1 MGIFIFQSQHIDDLE
16 FYKEKAF
23 PRHCYHPRHHS
34 DIPIQKDITMNK
46 KHPSHL
52 SASQYGYDFVLSTTQ
67 ASINANLLN
76 YLNDSDQPEQYIC
89 YLADPAT
96 GNPIEE
102 IALKDLIK
110 KSGYNPFEVDIKC
123 KKDTAET
130 KQAIQALTAQRFVV
144 GIRIKIGLPPDVEL
158 SKLPPVVTLGDDV
171 KQVRFNMLCAD
182 FTVIQNS
189 PPNGFGGTGR
199 WDVWTQPDGDVW
211 SVGTNVNLKIA
222 DLDNELNTPYFQ
234 KHPQEKQ
241 AILDKLENLSGTAFS
256 LQQLLFDLDNAS
268 LQSNLIFGGIQPGS
282 NVHAI
287 LQKSFISLWAAA
299 AAEKG
304 QPLLSIIAVDQ
315 STDPSQLL
323 LTGFERAINPPRDD
337 NGNKISTPTQKQM
350 DAGTLD
356 HLCAANHNALPQA
369 SPFKWNWLLPDQTE
383 NISGVITINRGTYA
397 MFLKDQL
404 LPEIKRTCF
413 KPSVTVWNTVGAS
426 HFTIGL
432 SSGDSPQ
439 TVKVTD
445 SGDNIIHIEYS
456 KKSGDSSSKWAMY
469 AESDVTSS
477 YTCDVFVN
485 LTSITV
491 KQHLKIYVWLKWDLT
506 TAHANVVDKTITDN
520 YDVTVTQAGALS
532 FTQKGATKTED
543 KSQSGSLDGFS
554 NWFVSLNDVIDHI
567 KSYANELDTLYDKSI
582 GFDNLQS
589 FVFPGSKVFTFKSPQ
604 FSSYQDLVCP
614 ITYVDVSDPPGRGR
628 YRTRTRYS
636 LEEDI
641 PGERFNLTSSTDLVE
656 NYLQGHLV
664 SPTGKFETLQTANG
678 HGLVFSTDDRGV
690 FQVIQEQLQST
701 AGWAVSDLSTT
712 AIHGHFPGKTD
723 AQVSTFDVGQSV
735 VDGSISLAM
744 AVRSDNSDSLF
755 VSLGNS
761 NSNTRWIQSPS
772 WTQVPFDAEST
783 GFTTQITIRGILFAE
798 AIGSKEYL
806 VVDIDRA
813 SKAAAK
819 EIERYHV
826 DMTKANGHYWVKHD
840 VPVDISSVDYQ
851 SCIGRVKKG
860 RVDGVYTSGQI
871 AGSPQLFYVP
881 IVNVYG
887 PAPPAPRRLQLPN
900 NAAPSAIASAR
911 NGLDTAA
918 GLHATTDLYVTS
930 GSKLYWF
937 AADKQSDS
945 SFGTLLLDDDVF
957 SETTTLIAMTHD
969 GVTTIWGKNGNDSVY
984 YLSCPTT
991 QIALPGSWSVPVPI
1005 LTGIEH
1011 LSAYV
1016 NRADGGK
1023 TVFASGGSNL
1033 FKIEQ
1038 ASLTGS
1044 KLWKPQKITLG
1055 AHREQ
1060 KAIPYKSYT
1069 STLQVTDEN
1078 DLPAGKATVNIS
1090 TTARTPVFIN
1100 GLYYVLSQMPVR
1112 VMTDDTGSVTVVEAT
1127 EDINAAILTVSVN
1140 GGSPQQVNPMSK
1152 SFDKLTA
1159 LDSEHALRGATVPDN
1174 IKSGGV
1180 VGPVQPV
1187 PIVNQSNSSQDLQT
1201 VAAGLKNLKDVHT
1214 AAQSQPG
1221 SCLDSFNKGVIPAT
1235 LFHSSGSANGGDG
1248 IAIAIGDL
1256 FQWLKTGVEHVI
1268 EIIKDAATDT
1278 WHFIAKVAGNVYRAI
1293 LDTVEAVVGAIEW
1306 VFNAIKT
1313 AIKDLIRFVQFLF
1326 EWDDI
1331 RRTKDVMSNIARLYI
1346 RAQID
1351 TLPVAKKMFNAEIDS
1366 LKKTLDQWAGI
1377 DTSSLGNAVSKP
1389 ASSSASNPAKGQTS
1403 GSQLLAHHFR
1413 NNAGNLTVQGDKH
1426 TLDGVGDVVQDVI
1439 DDLLGALSKEGKVLS
1454 GTYTQLQNL
1463 AKGFHSMS
1471 VADVLKQLIAILG
1484 DTVLDSTRVVVD
1496 VLMDV
1501 LYHLAQS
1508 AIDLID
1514 TKIHIPVISDI
1525 LNAIGVPDI
1534 SFLDLLTWIAA
1545 VGFTVVYKIAE
1556 GHAPFPDSND
1566 TKSITSAT
1574 SWSELSALF
1583 GQSSEL
1589 LSSTSKDP
1597 AFDPSK
1603 LLPESVCEVFF
1614 ITGHATAGF
1623 IVLMGDFLNVFEAEA
1638 LTGDNP
1644 FSFNAAFAGLLAAG
1658 FQGVTDVLVPK
1669 YSVENKVVKAI
1680 SIATLTCTI
1689 TAKLVFWGPLL
1700 NKLAAKCSW
1709 FAVADGRATGAIVNS
1724 ILVIPA
1730 LCVSGWHFY
1739 ELGQKPAGAERSAAI
1754 VGEVSNLT
1762 SYISRISY
1770 ATAVN
1775 DTEEISRNVA
1785 IGVMATSN
1793 VATAGLQTAEAFLSR
1808 KSAAR

>member
-1 MGIFIFQSQHIDDLE
+1 
-16 FYKEKAF
+16 
-23 PRHCYHPRHHS
+23 
-34 DIPIQKDITMNK
+34 
-46 KHPSHL
+46 
-52 SASQYGYDFVLSTTQ
+52 
-67 ASINANLLN
+67 
-76 YLNDSDQPEQYIC
+76 
-89 YLADPAT
+89 
-96 GNPIEE
+96 
-102 IALKDLIK
+102 
-110 KSGYNPFEVDIKC
+110 
-123 KKDTAET
+123 
-130 KQAIQALTAQRFVV
+130 
-144 GIRIKIGLPPDVEL
+144 
-158 SKLPPVVTLGDDV
+158 
-171 KQVRFNMLCAD
+171 
-182 FTVIQNS
+182 
-189 PPNGFGGTGR
+189 
-199 WDVWTQPDGDVW
+199 
-211 SVGTNVNLKIA
+211 
-222 DLDNELNTPYFQ
+222 
-234 KHPQEKQ
+234 
-241 AILDKLENLSGTAFS
+241 
-256 LQQLLFDLDNAS
+256 
-268 LQSNLIFGGIQPGS
+268 
-282 NVHAI
+282 
-287 LQKSFISLWAAA
+287 
-299 AAEKG
+299 
-304 QPLLSIIAVDQ
+304 
-315 STDPSQLL
+315 
-323 LTGFERAINPPRDD
+323 
-337 NGNKISTPTQKQM
+337 
-350 DAGTLD
+350 
-356 HLCAANHNALPQA
+356 
-369 SPFKWNWLLPDQTE
+369 
-383 NISGVITINRGTYA
+383 
-397 MFLKDQL
+397 
-404 LPEIKRTCF
+404 
-413 KPSVTVWNTVGAS
+413 
-426 HFTIGL
+426 
-432 SSGDSPQ
+432 
-439 TVKVTD
+439 
-445 SGDNIIHIEYS
+445 
-456 KKSGDSSSKWAMY
+456 MY
-469 AESDVTSS
+469 AASDVTSS
-477 YTCDVFVN
+477 YTCDVSVN
-485 LTSITV
+485 STSITI
-491 KQHLKIYVWLKWDLT
+491 KQHLKIYIWLKWDLT
-506 TAHANVVDKTITDN
+506 SADANVVDKTITDN
-520 YDVTVTQAGALS
+520 YDVTVTQAGALR
-532 FTQKGATKTED
+532 FIQKGPTKTED
-543 KSQSGSLDGFS
+543 ESQSGSLDVFS
-554 NWFVSLNDVIDHI
+554 NWFVSLNDVIDNV
-567 KSYANELDTLYDKSI
+567 KSYAKNLDILYNKPI
-582 GFDNLQS
+582 GFNNLQS
-589 FVFPGSKVFTFKSPQ
+589 FLFPGSKVFTFKSPQ

-614 ITYVDVSDPPGRGR
+614 ITYVNVGDPLGKGR

-641 PGERFNLTSSTDLVE
+641 PGERFSLTSSTDLVE

-664 SPTGKFETLQTANG
+664 SPTGKFEALQTADG

-690 FQVIQEQLQST
+690 FQVIQEQLQSR

-712 AIHGHFPGKTD
+712 AIRGHFPGKTD
-723 AQVSTFDVGQSV
+723 AQVSTFDVGQSA

-772 WTQVPFDAEST
+772 WTQVPFDAELA
-783 GFTTQITIRGILFAE
+783 GFTTEITIRGILFAE
-798 AIGSKEYL
+798 AICSKEYL

-851 SCIGRVKKG
+851 SCIGRVKK
-860 RVDGVYTSGQI
+860 VYTSGQI
-871 AGSPQLFYVP
+871 AGSRQLFYVP

-887 PAPPAPRRLQLPN
+887 GAPPAPRRLYLPN

-918 GLHATTDLYVTS
+918 DLHATTDLYVTS

-1016 NRADGGK
+1016 NRADDGK
-1023 TVFASGGSNL
+1023 TVFASGSSNL
-1033 FKIEQ
+1033 FRIEQ

-1069 STLQVTDEN
+1069 STLQVTHEN
-1078 DLPAGKATVNIS
+1078 DLPAAKATVNIS

-1100 GLYYVLSQMPVR
+1100 GLYYVLSQTPVR
-1112 VMTDDTGSVTVVEAT
+1112 VMTDNTGSVTVVEAT

-1159 LDSEHALRGATVPDN
+1159 LDSEHALRSAIVPDN

-1201 VAAGLKNLKDVHT
+1201 VAAALKNLKDVHT

-1235 LFHSSGSANGGDG
+1235 LFHSSGSANGGNG
-1248 IAIAIGDL
+1248 IVISIGDL
-1256 FQWLKTGVEHVI
+1256 FQWLKTGVAHVI

-1278 WHFIAKVAGNVYRAI
+1278 WHFIAKVGGNIYRAI

-1306 VFNAIKT
+1306 VFKAIKT
-1313 AIKDLIRFVQFLF
+1313 TIKDLIRFVQFLF

-1331 RRTKDVMSNIARLYI
+1331 RRTKDVMSNVARLYI
-1346 RAQID
+1346 RAQVD

-1366 LKKTLDQWAGI
+1366 LKKSLDQWAGI

-1389 ASSSASNPAKGQTS
+1389 ALSSASNPAKGQTS

-1426 TLDGVGDVVQDVI
+1426 TLDGIGDVVQDVI
-1439 DDLLGALSKEGKVLS
+1439 DNLLGALSKEGKVLS

-1463 AKGFHSMS
+1463 AKDFHSMS
-1471 VADVLKQLIAILG
+1471 VADVLKRLISILN

-1501 LYHLAQS
+1501 LYHLAQP

-1525 LNAIGVPDI
+1525 LDAIGVPDI

-1589 LSSTSKDP
+1589 PSSTTKDL

-1603 LLPESVCEVFF
+1603 LLPESVREVFF

-1644 FSFNAAFAGLLAAG
+1644 FSLNAAVTGLLAAG
-1658 FQGVTDVLVPK
+1658 FQGVTDILVPR
-1669 YSVENKVVKAI
+1669 YSVENKVVETI
-1680 SIATLTCTI
+1680 SIATSTCT
-1689 TAKLVFWGPLL
+1689 TTSKLVFWGPVL
-1700 NKLAAKCSW
+1700 KRLAAKCSW

-1739 ELGQKPAGAERSAAI
+1739 ELGQKPAGTERSAAI

-1775 DTEEISRNVA
+1775 DTEDISRNVA

-1793 VATAGLQTAEAFLSR
+1793 VATAGLQTAEAFLYR
-1808 KSAAR
+1808 KSVASKV